1 VKVLAKL
8 RHGVVEIAAG
18 DDCRYADPSFLQR
31 AYLLWTFRNFRRLS
45 VRILNQR
52 QRRILERL
60 SDVALTEQGK
70 GIDPAVVIGRAEFP
84 ALQARKPPS
93 PVIVPYQRT
102 AETQTAVGVS
112 HMSPKRV
119 SSIAKLPNAI
129 ARHAAETIATSAR
142 RRTRSHARY
151 SLVLTL
157 ALVSLVIISG
167 AVAQRLWINHGKQS
181 PSISAPS
188 TQPVA
193 PEQAGAVTGSQ
204 PIVVTT
210 PPPTPDTLP
219 KKPVTLVALQV
230 SPQAASAVSKKP
242 EAITPTPQPV
252 RAADGAVSDAK
263 PVPHNSRLRVFL
275 APRRVIY
282 PAIPS
287 SGISTDYREDILVK
301 ALVSANGTVDDVQV
315 PGRTLSL
322 ASAIS
327 TTVKQ
332 WRYQPYLLNGQ
343 PVEVETQMIFTV
355 LGPDAITVRFLPA
368 EESQVLTRNSGADR

>member
-1 VKVLAKL
+1 VRVLAKL
-8 RHGVVEIAAG
+8 RRGVVEIAAG

-60 SDVALTEQGK
+60 SDTARTDEGK

-93 PVIVPYQRT
+93 PVIVPYQQT
-102 AETQTAVGVS
+102 VETQPAVGVS
-112 HMSPKRV
+112 HMSPRRV
-119 SSIAKLPNAI
+119 SSIAKLPRAI
-129 ARHAAETIATSAR
+129 ARHAAETIAISAS

-193 PEQAGAVTGSQ
+193 PEQASTVTGSQ

-210 PPPTPDTLP
+210 PILTPETLP
-219 KKPVTLVALQV
+219 KKPVTLAALQV
-230 SPQAASAVSKKP
+230 SPQAASTVSKKL

-252 RAADGAVSDAK
+252 RADGAVSDAK
-263 PVPHNSRLRVFL
+263 PGPQSSRLRVFL

-282 PAIPS
+282 PSLPS
-287 SGISTDYREDILVK
+287 SGISTDQKKDILVK
-301 ALVSANGTVDDVQV
+301 ALVSMNGTVDDVQV
-315 PGRTLSL
+315 PGQTLSL

-327 TTVKQ
+327 QTVKQ

-343 PVEVETQMIFTV
+343 PVEVETHMIFTV